1 MLRKAAI
8 LTCLLASTGLTQSQ
22 LILVEN
28 LTTGTGHE
36 TIAEAID
43 NASPGD
49 HLELSANTFVEHV
62 DIGIPL
68 TLSGAE
74 GGGTLIDVSHQI
86 GWGIAL
92 SADNITLED
101 VVVLAGGI
109 NSEYAVHS
117 EPGITGLTIEDV
129 AVYDSN
135 RSCIDLNGLTGP
147 DINIVRNITVKGSAI
162 GFGLAL
168 STCAQVLVE
177 NVTSIDNG
185 FGDIAIMESNYYD
198 QEITGLTF
206 MGNLDLRGPESL
218 GGGGIVVQVDASIVP
233 SGIGPEFP
241 ININADGYE
250 QVIEA
255 PGDLSGCIIVH
266 NEDIR
271 QIAATLGGTIT
282 DLIAYD
288 MVTQNGIVYPGMK
301 IQPALDNADSGQTI
315 EVEAGAFDSIPLVV
329 TSDVTLLGANSGIA
343 ADSAQLR
350 TAETLIPGIVV
361 NGGSATIDGI
371 RIDAPSGDAIEVA
384 ETASGLTLRNSLL
397 IGQDAS
403 GSRGLIA
410 REAVSVED
418 SRISRFEAAILQTS
432 GTLSVADTRFN
443 ANGDGVVLNGSG
455 DLQTTLENTLL
466 ENPGGVG
473 LYVLGASA
481 SSQVQLIN
489 SEFDLHG
496 TSIKSETAIGLTS
509 TGSTFTNSEVQ
520 VDGLDEDTKLTLC
533 EGNTFSPAM
542 RIAGCMDQTA
552 ANYASCATIDF
563 GCEYPGCT
571 SPKACNYDPGAN
583 VDDGSCDLISCAGCP
598 LGFACNYDPDADLY
612 RVESCDFADCGEGM
626 AESGVDRNGFSLV
639 DGCTIPQACNYNP
652 DAEVEDG
659 SCTFDCYGC
668 LDTEACNYDATFTL
682 PSNETCLY
690 KADLYPSAFVD
701 CDGVCYND
709 VNANGV
715 CDEEEVSG
723 CMDFGACNFN
733 ANATLDDGQCDYVSC
748 AGCTNAQACNYDA
761 EALITDGSCDYESC
775 KGCTASLA
783 CNYDFEAT
791 IDDGTCTFPVDLYNK
806 TYVDCA
812 GDCLN
817 DENANGVCDE
827 VEIPGCMDTAACL
840 YDEDATIDDGSCDYT
855 SCAGCTD
862 PTACNYDPGATIDDG
877 QCAHPEDLY
886 PEYIVDGEAV
896 VDCVGRCNN
905 DTDND
910 DVCDELEIPGC
921 QDPLACNFNPEATDD
936 DGSCFDAEEGYD
948 CDGNCLE
955 DTDGDG
961 VCDPFE
967 IDGCTDTTACNYASD
982 ATEED
987 GSCTYPA
994 ETYLDCAGNCLN
1006 DADGD
1011 GICDELEVTG
1021 CTDENACNFDP
1032 AATDEDDSC
1041 TYPDFDHLDC
1051 DGNCLND
1058 SDEDGVCD
1066 EFEILGCTAYDACN
1080 YDPTA
1085 TEENGSCTYPVED
1098 YLDCDGNCLNDSDGD
1113 GTCDELEPACLGDLN
1128 GDGLRGAAD
1137 ILIILSAFGCVSECG
1152 APDLNGDGLVAANDI
1167 LQALSTF
1174 GVACPE

>member
-1 MLRKAAI
+1 MAPLSLI
-8 LTCLLASTGLTQSQ
+8 QGQ
-22 LILVEN
+22 LVLVEN

-36 TIAEAID
+36 TISDAVS

-49 HLELSANTFVEHV
+49 HIELSANTFVEHV
-62 DIGIPL
+62 SISIPL

-74 GGGTLIDVSHQI
+74 GGGTLIDVSAQI

-101 VVVLAGGI
+101 VTILAGGI
-109 NSEYAVHS
+109 NTEYAVHS

-147 DINIVRNITVKGSAI
+147 DINIIRNVTVSGSAI

-185 FGDIAIMESNYYD
+185 FGDIGIMESNYYD

-206 MGNLDLRGPESL
+206 MGSLDLRGPESL
-218 GGGGIVVQVDASIVP
+218 GGGGIVVQLDASVIP
-233 SGIGPEFP
+233 AGIGPEFP
-241 ININADGYE
+241 ININSDGFE

-255 PGDLSGCIIVH
+255 PGDLTGCIIVH
-266 NEDIR
+266 NDDIR

-282 DLIAYD
+282 DLIAFD

-301 IQPALDNADSGQTI
+301 IQPALDNADPGQTI
-315 EVEAGAFDSIPLVV
+315 EVEAGAFDSIPLIVS
-329 TSDVTLLGANSGIA
+329 SDVTLLGANSGIA
-343 ADSAQLR
+343 ADSASLR

-361 NGGSATIDGI
+361 NGGAATLDGI
-371 RIDAPSGDAIEVA
+371 RIDAPTGDAIEVA
-384 ETASGLTLRNSLL
+384 ESASGLTLRNSLL
-397 IGQDAS
+397 IGQDAP

-410 REAVSVED
+410 RHAVSIED
-418 SRISRFEAAILQTS
+418 SRISRFDAAILQTS
-432 GTLSVADTRFN
+432 GTLSVTDARLN
-443 ANGDGVVLNGSG
+443 ANGSGVTLSGSG
-455 DLQTTLENTLL
+455 DLQLTVEGTLL

-473 LYVLGASA
+473 LHVLAASA
-481 SSQVQLIN
+481 SSQVQLTA

-496 TSIKSETAIGLTS
+496 TSIKTETAIGLTS
-509 TGSTFTNSEVQ
+509 TGSTFTNAEVQ
-520 VDGLDEDTKLTLC
+520 VDGLEEGTKLALC
-533 EGNTFSPAM
+533 ASNTFVPAM
-542 RIAGCMDQTA
+542 RIAGCMDPAA
-552 ANYASCATIDF
+552 ANYTSCATIDF

-583 VDDGSCDLISCAGCP
+583 VDDGSCDLISCAACP

-626 AESGVDRNGFSLV
+626 AESGVDRNGFSLI

-652 DAEVEDG
+652 DADVEDG

-682 PSNETCLY
+682 ASNETCLF
-690 KADLYPSAFVD
+690 KADLYPSAYVD

-709 VNANGV
+709 ANANGV

-723 CMDFGACNFN
+723 CMDFGACNFH
-733 ANATLDDGQCDYVSC
+733 AEATLDDGQCDYVSC
-748 AGCTNAQACNYDA
+748 AGCTNAQACNYDS

-775 KGCTASLA
+775 KGCTDPLA
-783 CNYDFEAT
+783 CNHDVEAT
-791 IDDGTCTFPVDLYNK
+791 LDDGTCTFPVDLYNK
-806 TYVDCA
+806 TYVDC
-812 GDCLN
+812 DENCLN

-827 VEIPGCMDTAACL
+827 VEIPGCMDMAACL

-877 QCAHPEDLY
+877 QCTHPEDLY
-886 PEYIVDGEAV
+886 PEFVVDGEAV

-905 DTDND
+905 DADND

-921 QDPLACNFNPEATDD
+921 QDDSACNFNPDATDD
-936 DGSCFDAEEGYD
+936 DGSCFDAAEGYD

-967 IDGCTDTTACNYASD
+967 IDGCTDSAACNYAAE

-987 GSCTYPA
+987 GNCTYPDQ
-994 ETYLDCAGNCLN
+994 TYLDCLGNCLN

-1011 GICDELEVTG
+1011 GICDELEVSG
-1021 CTDENACNFDP
+1021 CTDGDACNYDP
-1032 AATDEDDSC
+1032 AATDEDGSC
-1041 TYPDFDHLDC
+1041 IYPDAAHLDC

-1058 SDEDGVCD
+1058 SDSDGVCD
-1066 EFEILGCTAYDACN
+1066 EFEVLGCTAYDACN

-1085 TEENGSCTYPVED
+1085 TEEDGSCTYPAED

-1113 GTCDELEPACLGDLN
+1113 GTCDELEPSCPGDLN

-1137 ILIILSAFGCVSECG
+1137 ILIILSSFGCTIDCG

-1167 LQALSTF
+1167 LEALSTF
-1174 GVACPE
+1174 GLACPE